1 MYNILFYEDLHGES
15 SLKTYIRTLRKRAK
29 TDKSARIEFN
39 KIVAYISMLQ
49 EQGLSLGMPY
59 IKHLQGPLW
68 ELRPIDNR
76 IFFAAYSTE
85 GFVLL
90 HAFRKSTRKT
100 PPREIEQALKEYTEF
115 TSAKGSL

>member
-1 MYNILFYEDLHGES
+1 MYNILFYEDSHGNS
-15 SLKTYIRTLRKRAK
+15 SLKTYIRTLRKKAR

-39 KIVAYISMLQ
+39 KVIAYIYMLQ
-49 EQGLSLGMPY
+49 EQGLSIGMPY

-68 ELRPIDNR
+68 ELRPIDSR
-76 IFFAAYSTE
+76 IFFAAYSAE

-115 TSAKGSL
+115 TSMKGSV